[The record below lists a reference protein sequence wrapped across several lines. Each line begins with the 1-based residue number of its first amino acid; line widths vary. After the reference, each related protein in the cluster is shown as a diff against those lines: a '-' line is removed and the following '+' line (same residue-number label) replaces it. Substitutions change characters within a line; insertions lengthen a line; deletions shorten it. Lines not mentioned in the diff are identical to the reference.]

1 MPQTPIVWVRSGTCS
16 RPLCGDLQAP
26 SCILRDPSFAAHR
39 WAMAE
44 VKICGLT
51 TVEDALRCIEAG
63 ADVIG
68 LNFWPRSPRSTDV
81 ATAKAIVAALGDR
94 VEVVG
99 VFVDFDVAQTRG
111 RPLAEAETG
120 PAIR

>member
-1 MPQTPIVWVRSGTCS
+1 
-16 RPLCGDLQAP
+16 
-26 SCILRDPSFAAHR
+26 
-39 WAMAE
+39 MAE

-99 VFVDFDVAQTRG
+99 VFVDFDVAQIREI
-111 RPLAEAETG
+111 LAETG
-120 PAIR
+120 IGWAQLHGDETPDQVGELLPWAYKAIGV